1 MFATRERR
9 AAWFLGFVAVA
20 AGGLASLALE
30 HRYSKAQ
37 TAVHEALAV
46 RQAISDTLSL
56 LKDAETGQRGLL
68 LSEDA
73 AFLAPYVAAKEGLS
87 AQLAQL
93 SGLIAREADEQA
105 SLREIRRLT
114 DEKLSELDTTLEL
127 YRAGRK
133 GEAVDMVRSGRGR
146 QLMDGLRVE
155 TERMLAR
162 QGARVALSE
171 RDAAAGRRWLTLIL
185 FGSSG
190 LFLGVSVWGI
200 WSTGRGIAE
209 AKQSSERLRQGEH
222 ALRMVADHAAELV
235 CIVGEQWAL
244 TYVSP
249 SCERILG
256 YRPSELLAQ
265 SLEALYPEEEREGA
279 RRVAER
285 VWSGHESSEA
295 FVHRLRSKSGGYR
308 WFETH
313 SCLVRGVDADV
324 ARMHLVSRD
333 ITQRRDAEEA
343 LRRQTA
349 RLESILASMG
359 DGVVVLDRERR
370 LLVVNPAA
378 RPYIRQDEGEI
389 VPKEWAQQH
398 QTFQLDGTSPFPSEQ
413 GPLTRALAGE
423 ACDGVELVIYD
434 RQGVC
439 RSFSVTARPLYELD
453 ALTGCVAVYRD
464 ISEQRRAENDLLE
477 SQQRLRVLS
486 EASFEGVAI
495 TKAGAVVDTNTT
507 LAAWLG
513 REPYELI
520 GLDGLS
526 LFAPED
532 RELVREKSLQSDVL
546 YEAHMLRSD
555 GTRFPVEVRG
565 RPTQFRGDTVRI
577 AVVRDITDKRRRET
591 ELKNQAELL
600 RTLSLRDEL
609 TTLYN
614 RRGFQEHAQ
623 RQLLQAA
630 RTKRPASV
638 FFIDLNGMKIINDT
652 LGHEVG
658 DRALAVTG
666 RLLMGV
672 FRESDIVARLGGD
685 EFAVFAPDCDV
696 DGTRSMRERL
706 ARHLDELNDAGS
718 EPFRLSIS
726 VGTAQF
732 DPIHPAELDALLET
746 ADREMYERKRART
759 DSSSATSSTPTR
771 AAGG

>member
-9 AAWFLGFVAVA
+9 AAWLLGFVAVA
-20 AGGLASLALE
+20 TGGVASLALE
-30 HRYSKAQ
+30 RRYSAAQ
-37 TAVHEALAV
+37 AALHEAEAV
-46 RQAISDTLSL
+46 RQAIGETLSL

-68 LSEDA
+68 LTTDE
-73 AFLAPYVAAKEGLS
+73 AFLAPHAAAKQALSSQLERLAGLTH
-87 AQLAQL
+87 
-93 SGLIAREADEQA
+93 ADSEQQ
-105 SLREIRRLT
+105 SSVSEIRRLAAN
-114 DEKLSELDTTLEL
+114 KLLELDKTLAL
-127 YRAGRK
+127 YRAGRA

-146 QLMDGLRVE
+146 RLMDALREE
-155 TERMLAR
+155 TDRMLAR
-162 QGARVALSE
+162 QEARVRTRELEAE
-171 RDAAAGRRWLTLIL
+171 GGRRWLMRIL

-190 LFLGVSVWGI
+190 LFLSVVVWGI
-200 WSTGRGIAE
+200 WSSARGIAE
-209 AKQSSERLRQGEH
+209 AKQSRERLRQGEH

-235 CIVGEQWAL
+235 CIVDGSTL

-265 SLEALYPEEEREGA
+265 PLEPLLPEDEREAA
-279 RRVAER
+279 RRVMER
-285 VWSGHESSEA
+285 VRSGQESSEP
-295 FVHRLRSKSGGYR
+295 FVHRLRSRSGDYR

-313 SCLVRGVDADV
+313 SCLVREPHSVV
-324 ARMHLVSRD
+324 ARIHLVSRD
-333 ITQRRDAEEA
+333 ITQRRAAEEA
-343 LRRQTA
+343 LRRQSA

-359 DGVVVLDRERR
+359 DGVVVLDKERR

-378 RPYIRQDEGEI
+378 RQYIHQNEGEI
-389 VPKEWAQQH
+389 APREWAQQH
-398 QTFQLDGTSPFPSEQ
+398 RTYQLDGTTPFPSER
-413 GPLTRALAGE
+413 GPLTRASNGE
-423 ACDGVELVIYD
+423 ACDGVELVIHD
-434 RQGVC
+434 KQGMS

-453 ALTGCVAVYRD
+453 TLAGCVAVYRD

-495 TKAGAVVDTNTT
+495 TRSGAVVDTNTT

-526 LFAPED
+526 LFVPED
-532 RELVREKSLQSDVL
+532 RELVRERGMQSDVL
-546 YEAHMLRSD
+546 YEAHMLRCD

-565 RPTQFRGDTVRI
+565 RHTQFRGDTVRI
-577 AVVRDITDKRRRET
+577 SVVRDITDKRRRET

-609 TTLYN
+609 TSLYN

-638 FFIDLNGMKIINDT
+638 FFIDLNGMKTINDT

-658 DRALAVTG
+658 DRALGVTA
-666 RLLMGV
+666 RLLTGV
-672 FRESDIVARLGGD
+672 FRESDVVARLGGD
-685 EFAVFAPDCDV
+685 EFAVFAPDCDA
-696 DGTRSMRERL
+696 DGTRSLRERL
-706 ARHLDELNDAGS
+706 ARHLDELNDAGR
-718 EPFRLSIS
+718 EPFRLSFS
-726 VGTAQF
+726 VGTAPF

-746 ADREMYERKRART
+746 ADREMYARKRARS
-759 DSSSATSSTPTR
+759 DSSTATAAATR